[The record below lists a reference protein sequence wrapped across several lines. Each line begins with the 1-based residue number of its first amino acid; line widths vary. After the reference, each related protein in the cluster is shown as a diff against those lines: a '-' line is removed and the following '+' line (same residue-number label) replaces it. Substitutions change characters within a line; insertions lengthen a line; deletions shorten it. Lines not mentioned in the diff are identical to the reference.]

1 MWFRL
6 PMCRSRAKTLNVL
19 FVDDSVPSDV
29 AGAGQPRTASF
40 VTSLVNLGASVTFL
54 PTHPKTEARTHVRS
68 TVPVTVIRSRRSGRV
83 MFKRH
88 GGKADLVII
97 SRPHNMARFLPI
109 WRSMQQKGVRLVY
122 DAEAIFAER
131 ERVRHNVLGL
141 DSGPDIE
148 RELQTELDL
157 ARFAD
162 VVLAVSEIEAAAFR
176 AAGCTDVRVLGYAS
190 QYPFTT
196 PDFPARHGFLFIGPI
211 HGPDTP
217 NGDSISFFADRIWPA
232 VRKALPGVQLRLAG
246 RPHDSIPAPADGIV
260 KSGAVDDLS
269 SCYAEARVFIAPTRF
284 AAGIPL
290 KVLDAGAAGVP
301 VVMTS
306 LLAAQL
312 GWRHGIEA
320 IVADTEDEMVRGCI
334 DLHSNPAMWLS
345 IQQNALARIRADHTS
360 QKFND
365 VVRSLI

>member
-1 MWFRL
+1 MWFRW
-6 PMCRSRAKTLNVL
+6 PFGRSRAKTLNVL
-19 FVDDSVPSDV
+19 FVDDAVPSDA

-40 VTSLVNLGASVTFL
+40 VAALVDAGASVTFL
-54 PTHPKTEARTHVRS
+54 PTEPKPAARTHVRS
-68 TVPVTVIRSRRSGRV
+68 SVPVTVIRSRRSSRV
-83 MFKRH
+83 MFKRCARR
-88 GGKADLVII
+88 ADLVIV

-109 WRSMQQKGVRLVY
+109 WQSLRRNGVRLVY

-131 ERVRHNVLGL
+131 ERVRRRVLGL
-141 DSGPDIE
+141 DRDPNIDSD
-148 RELQTELDL
+148 LQSELDL

-162 VVLAVSEIEAAAFR
+162 IVLAVSEIEAAAFR

-196 PDFPARHGFLFIGPI
+196 PGFHTRQGFLFVGPI

-217 NGDSISFFADRIWPA
+217 NGDSISFFADRVWPA
-232 VRKALPGVQLRLAG
+232 VHKALPDAQLRLAG
-246 RPHDSIPAPADGIV
+246 RVHDSIPAPAEGIV
-260 KSGAVDDLS
+260 KLGAVDDLG

-290 KVLDAGAAGVP
+290 KVIDAAAAGVP

-306 LLAAQL
+306 ILAAQL
-312 GWRHGIEA
+312 GWRHGVEA
-320 IVADTEDEMVRGCI
+320 IVADTEAEMVRGCVQ
-334 DLHSNPAMWLS
+334 LYSNPAMWLA

-360 QKFND
+360 EKFHD
-365 VVRSLI
+365 VVRNLI